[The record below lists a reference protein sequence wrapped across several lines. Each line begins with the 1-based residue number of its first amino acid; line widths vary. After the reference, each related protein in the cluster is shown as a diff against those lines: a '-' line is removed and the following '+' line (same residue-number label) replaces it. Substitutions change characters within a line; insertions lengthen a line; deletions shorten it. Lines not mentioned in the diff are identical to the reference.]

1 MSTHRRISSL
11 LLLSGLIVVQSP
23 LNAQKIAPPS
33 EVVIDVRHQSPEW
46 LTIQPHLPDPA
57 VTSAAQLETVG
68 DVLRARRFPEEAM
81 KYYVY
86 ALQRGGN
93 QATLMNKLG
102 VTELDLRHIAAARAY
117 FQQVV
122 RIQRKDALG
131 WNNLGAVEYLDGHYG
146 GAISDYRKAIKYDK
160 RSATFHSN
168 LGTAYFEEKD
178 FDKARNE
185 FDVALKID
193 PEMMEHHGSTG
204 ISAHMLSPADHA
216 HFCFEIARLYAHRG
230 DEEQMLH
237 YLQLASEGGFDILG
251 TMRDDSVMAPYRK
264 DPRVITLVQN
274 ARAIRNGRISVAD
287 AQNGV
292 PPLPA
297 ETHD

>member
-1 MSTHRRISSL
+1 MSTHRRISLL
-11 LLLSGLIVVQSP
+11 LLLSGLVVVQSP
-23 LNAQKIAPPS
+23 LNAQKIASPS
-33 EVVIDVRHQSPEW
+33 DVVTDVRHQSPEW

-57 VTSAAQLETVG
+57 VTSATQLETVG
-68 DVLRARRFPEEAM
+68 DVLRARRFPEEAL

-93 QATLMNKLG
+93 QAMLLNKLG
-102 VTELDLRHIAAARAY
+102 ITELDLRHIATARAY
-117 FQQVV
+117 FQKVV
-122 RIQRKDALG
+122 QLQRKDAQG

-146 GAISDYRKAIKYDK
+146 GAIADYRKAIKYDK
-160 RSATFHSN
+160 KSATFHSN
-168 LGTAYFEEKD
+168 LGTAYFEEKNYE
-178 FDKARNE
+178 KARNE
-185 FDVALKID
+185 FDIALKID

-230 DEEQMLH
+230 DEAQMLH
-237 YLQLASEGGFDILG
+237 YLQLASEGGFDILD

-264 DPRVITLVQN
+264 DPRVVTLVQN
-274 ARAIRNGRISVAD
+274 ARALRNGRISVAN
-287 AQNGV
+287 AESGV

-297 ETHD
+297 ATHD

>member
-1 MSTHRRISSL
+1 MSTHRRISSI
-11 LLLSGLIVVQSP
+11 LLLSGLIIATSP
-23 LNAQKIAPPS
+23 LNAQKIASPS
-33 EVVIDVRHQSPEW
+33 DVVTDARHQSPEW

-68 DVLRARRFPEEAM
+68 DVLRARRFPEEAI

-86 ALQRGGN
+86 AMQRGGN
-93 QATLMNKLG
+93 PATLMNKLG
-102 VTELDLRHIAAARAY
+102 VTELDMRHIVSARAY

-122 RIQRKDALG
+122 RLQRKDAQG
-131 WNNLGAVEYLDGHYG
+131 WNNLGAVEYLDGRYG
-146 GAISDYRKAIKYDK
+146 GAISDYRKAIKLDK
-160 RSATFHSN
+160 RSATYHSN

-178 FDKARNE
+178 FDKARGE
-185 FDVALKID
+185 FDVALRID

-204 ISAHMLSPADHA
+204 VSAHMLSPVDHA

-230 DEEQMLH
+230 DEAEMLH
-237 YLQLASEGGFDILG
+237 YLQLASEGGFDVLG
-251 TMRDDSVMAPYRK
+251 PMREDPVMAPYRK
-264 DPRVITLVQN
+264 DVRVQTLVQN
-274 ARAIRNGRISVAD
+274 ARLLRNGRISVAD

-297 ETHD
+297 ATHD

>member
-1 MSTHRRISSL
+1 MSTYRRISSL
-11 LLLSGLIVVQSP
+11 LLLSGLITVTSP
-23 LNAQKIAPPS
+23 LNAQKIASPS
-33 EVVIDVRHQSPEW
+33 DVITDVRHQSPEW

-68 DVLRARRFPEEAM
+68 DVLRARRFPEEAL

-86 ALQRGGN
+86 AMQRGGN
-93 QATLMNKLG
+93 PVTLMNKLG
-102 VTELDLRHIAAARAY
+102 VTELDMRHIVSARVY

-122 RIQRKDALG
+122 RLQRKDAQG

-146 GAISDYRKAIKYDK
+146 GAISDYRKAIKLDK
-160 RSATFHSN
+160 RSATYHSN

-178 FDKARNE
+178 FDKARGE
-185 FDVALKID
+185 FDVALRID

-204 ISAHMLSPADHA
+204 VSAHMLSPADHA

-230 DEEQMLH
+230 DEAEMLH
-237 YLQLASEGGFDILG
+237 YLQLASEGGFDVLG
-251 TMRDDSVMAPYRK
+251 PMREDPVMAPYRK
-264 DPRVITLVQN
+264 DVRVQTLVQN
-274 ARAIRNGRISVAD
+274 ARLLRNGRISVAD

-297 ETHD
+297 ATHD

>member
-1 MSTHRRISSL
+1 
-11 LLLSGLIVVQSP
+11 
-23 LNAQKIAPPS
+23 
-33 EVVIDVRHQSPEW
+33 
-46 LTIQPHLPDPA
+46 
-57 VTSAAQLETVG
+57 
-68 DVLRARRFPEEAM
+68 
-81 KYYVY
+81 
-86 ALQRGGN
+86 
-93 QATLMNKLG
+93 MNKLG
-102 VTELDLRHIAAARAY
+102 ITELDLRHIATARAY

-122 RIQRKDALG
+122 RLQRKDAQG

-178 FDKARNE
+178 FDKARGE

-204 ISAHMLSPADHA
+204 VSAHMLSPADHA

-264 DPRVITLVQN
+264 DPRVVTLVQN

-287 AQNGV
+287 AQGGV

-297 ETHD
+297 ENHN

>member
-1 MSTHRRISSL
+1 MSTHRRISCL
-11 LLLSGLIVVQSP
+11 LLLSGLIVVQSS
-23 LNAQKIAPPS
+23 LNAQRIASPS
-33 EVVIDVRHQSPEW
+33 DVVTDVRHQSPEW

-68 DVLRARRFPEEAM
+68 DVLRARRFPEEAL

-122 RIQRKDALG
+122 RLQRKDAQG

-146 GAISDYRKAIKYDK
+146 GAISDYRKAIKFDK

-178 FDKARNE
+178 FNKARGE

-204 ISAHMLSPADHA
+204 VSAHMLSPADHA

-230 DEEQMLH
+230 DETQMLH
-237 YLQLASEGGFDILG
+237 YLQLASEGGFDVLG
-251 TMRDDSVMAPYRK
+251 EMHDDSVMAPYRK
-264 DPRVITLVQN
+264 DPRVLTLVLN
-274 ARAIRNGRISVAD
+274 ARALRNGRISVAD
-287 AQNGV
+287 AQGGV
-292 PPLPA
+292 PPLQA